1 MTDQKNCASA
11 TAPPRSIMTW
21 LVPTDTA
28 ASPGVVLLVP
38 VERGEVVVIDAGVFE
53 LVGTGPDVLRDGVK
67 LALRTKMETSGLT

>member
-1 MTDQKNCASA
+1 
-11 TAPPRSIMTW
+11 MTW

-53 LVGTGPDVLRDGVK
+53 LVGTGPVVLNDGT
-67 LALRTKMETSGLT
+67 LNLRSGRKWRPAGSPDAAEGACKHE